1 MFPNTKYIFAIT
13 ISIVSDIFVS
23 TFSNIIINIG
33 TNIDNVYI
41 INLVNVPIPFFEK

>member
-1 MFPNTKYIFAIT
+1 MIKDLVDENTLYCNT
-13 ISIVSDIFVS
+13 DSLVSLVPRNDL
-23 TFSNIIINIG
+23 NIG